1 MKRLIPFIILG
12 FGLAVSACATPDAV
26 SRAAPLDFSPAGQ
39 AAPSALAIQAQ
50 NWQVSALRVD
60 VPGALTVSEAN
71 SIKPR
76 ADIVWRED
84 PIGDRHQQVAN
95 VMTPPLEAAFSGLQG
110 EVPVQVQLVVTRFHA
125 LTERT
130 RYTFGGEHE
139 VEFDLTVR
147 HAETG
152 ALLHGPEHVDLTFRA
167 FGGSEAIAAERQG
180 IFQRD
185 RIQARLQTWVS
196 ETFAPAPVM
205 ASLTN

>member
-12 FGLAVSACATPDAV
+12 FGLAVSACATPDPV

-125 LTERT
+125 LTE
-130 RYTFGGEHE
+130 HE